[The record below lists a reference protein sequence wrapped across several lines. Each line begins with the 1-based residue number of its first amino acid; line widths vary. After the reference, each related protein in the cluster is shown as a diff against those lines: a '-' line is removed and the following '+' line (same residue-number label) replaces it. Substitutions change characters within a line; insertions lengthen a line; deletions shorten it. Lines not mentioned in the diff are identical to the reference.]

1 MRSLEKLAGYFVF
14 TNIFLSLCVTSLV
27 FETYLI
33 LYGTITCFAY
43 PLFLFCSTLFLY
55 SFHRAFRFG
64 AREENEKLASR
75 HLWVIEHRT
84 LFFTVMALAAIGIA
98 ISVLF
103 FVSFSTLLYLLPVAA
118 ISFAYTIPCIP
129 AKGKWIRLRDIPG
142 IKIFLISLVLG
153 LTTVLLPVLDKGDL
167 SLLQKPEMIYVF
179 IRRLLFIFAITIPFD
194 IRDMEYDKAKGTV
207 TIPLL
212 LGIKGAKSIALL
224 ALGLFAGLTFFQYFR
239 EDQMDAAYPS
249 ALIVSAFVAGISI
262 WNTKEKS
269 SDFYYSFLL
278 EGMMLAQCLAII
290 AASRL

>member
-1 MRSLEKLAGYFVF
+1 MRSIEKLAGYFVF

-33 LYGTITCFAY
+33 LYGTIPSLHY

-55 SFHRAFRFG
+55 SFHRVFRFG

-75 HLWVIEHRT
+75 HLWVVEHRT
-84 LFFTVMALAAIGIA
+84 LFFTVMALAAIGIS
-98 ISVLF
+98 ISILF
-103 FVSFSTLLYLLPVAA
+103 FVRLSTLFYLLPVAA

-153 LTTVLLPVLDKGDL
+153 LTTVLLPILDKGDL
-167 SLLQKPEMIYVF
+167 LLLQKPEMIYVF
-179 IRRLLFIFAITIPFD
+179 FRRLLFIFAITIPFD
-194 IRDMEYDKAKGTV
+194 IRDMEYDKVKGTK

-212 LGIKGAKSIALL
+212 VGIKGAKSLAIL
-224 ALGLFAGLTFFQYFR
+224 ALGLFAGLTFFQYFSA
-239 EDQMDAAYPS
+239 DQMDAAYPS
-249 ALIVSAFVAGISI
+249 ALVISAFISGIAI
-262 WNTKEKS
+262 WNAKESS
-269 SDFYYSFLL
+269 SDYYYSFLL